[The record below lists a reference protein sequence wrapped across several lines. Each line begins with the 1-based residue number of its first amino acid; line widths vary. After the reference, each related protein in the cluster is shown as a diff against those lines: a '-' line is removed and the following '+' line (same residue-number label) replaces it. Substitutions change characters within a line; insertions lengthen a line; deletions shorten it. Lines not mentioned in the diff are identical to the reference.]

1 MQLACWCTT
10 VGPPFCQVDEFESEV
25 EGLASTKRGKKPPP
39 RLAHFEESIARHKQ
53 HVLRLEQML
62 RLLDNE
68 SLSVEEVTETRDMVD
83 DYLERNQVLVLL
95 HCAMPRPLPGTLFIQ
110 VATCTCHQPINL
122 PALPSN
128 L

>member
-1 MQLACWCTT
+1 
-10 VGPPFCQVDEFESEV
+10 VDEFESEV

-39 RLAHFEESIARHKQ
+39 RLAHFEESISRHKQ

-83 DYLERNQVLVLL
+83 DYLERNQVCIVSR
-95 HCAMPRPLPGTLFIQ
+95 CAMCD
-110 VATCTCHQPINL
+110 ATCSHSSATRRPQCYMAPCVTPGVTLSCVNSTLAWCWQ
-122 PALPSN
+122 
-128 L
+128 

>member
-1 MQLACWCTT
+1 MLK
-10 VGPPFCQVDEFESEV
+10 VDEFESEV

-39 RLAHFEESIARHKQ
+39 RLAHFEESISRHKQ

-83 DYLERNQVLVLL
+83 DYLERNQV
-95 HCAMPRPLPGTLFIQ
+95 
-110 VATCTCHQPINL
+110 
-122 PALPSN
+122 
-128 L
+128 